1 KPGVPTNLKVK
12 ETGKDFVKVEWS
24 PPKSDGGSKITGYH
38 LLLREETSDDWKDAG
53 KVGSVESSYTFKDL
67 SDKKKYLFAVV
78 AENKVG
84 QGDRIETDSPVKT
97 KKPATKPSRPVGPI
111 KLTDLTRSSVTLTWK
126 PSEEDGGS
134 EITGYVL
141 EYREGFKMTWTPVKV
156 VAPDITSY
164 TAQNLKE
171 GQEYVFRVMA
181 ENSVGRSD
189 ALESD
194 KVTPKHPF

>member
-1 KPGVPTNLKVK
+1 M
-12 ETGKDFVKVEWS
+12 
-24 PPKSDGGSKITGYH
+24 
-38 LLLREETSDDWKDAG
+38 
-53 KVGSVESSYTFKDL
+53 
-67 SDKKKYLFAVV
+67 
-78 AENKVG
+78 
-84 QGDRIETDSPVKT
+84 
-97 KKPATKPSRPVGPI
+97 
-111 KLTDLTRSSVTLTWK
+111 TRSSVTLTWK

-194 KVTPKHPF
+194 KVTPKHPFGKLSLSGNLVYLLHCFLKLLLQYILIILLKCMHFFSQRQTK